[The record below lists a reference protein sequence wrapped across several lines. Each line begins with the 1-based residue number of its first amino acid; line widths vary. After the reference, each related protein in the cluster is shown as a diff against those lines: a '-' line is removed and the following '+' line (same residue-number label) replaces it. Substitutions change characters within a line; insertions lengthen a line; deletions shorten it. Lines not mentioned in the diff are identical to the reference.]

1 MIEAHKAVGNKW
13 AEIASRLPGR
23 TENSIK
29 NRWNSTKRSL
39 NATSRPNRRNSLRGT
54 LLHNYVSE
62 ITEAKNVQ
70 MELTNSMNVVQIAN
84 QTNFN
89 ITNTNP
95 GPSHVRYETSNNGF
109 GFEGSATPVEEHGGY
124 AEMMLNGDDGMTS
137 GYGTMNY
144 GFGSYGMEF
153 FSEFLPHGDNL

>member
-1 MIEAHKAVGNKW
+1 LIEAHKNVGNKW

-39 NATSRPNRRNSLRGT
+39 NATNRPNRRNSLRGT

-62 ITEAKNVQ
+62 ITNAKNVQ
-70 MELTNSMNVVQIAN
+70 KELTNSMNIVQIAN

-89 ITNTNP
+89 ITDTNP
-95 GPSHVRYETSNNGF
+95 GPSHVRYEISDNGF
-109 GFEGSATPVEEHGGY
+109 SSEGLATPVEEDGGY
-124 AEMMLNGDDGMTS
+124 AAMMLNGDDGMTNA
-137 GYGTMNY
+137 YDTMNY

-153 FSEFLPHGDNL
+153 FPEFLPHGDNI